1 MLKEIFPGTDIDMT
15 GKNYKQVQEEVMSWP
30 IEKRIRASANLPRHM
45 KPYYT
50 EEELE
55 DYKMVLDAGPLI

>member
-1 MLKEIFPGTDIDMT
+1 MLKELFPGTDINMA
-15 GKNYKQVQEEVMSWP
+15 GRKYAEVREEVMSWP

-55 DYKMVLDAGPLI
+55 DYKMILNAGPLI

>member
-1 MLKEIFPGTDIDMT
+1 MLKEVFPGTDIDMA
-15 GKNYKQVQEEVMSWP
+15 GKNYTEVRAEVMSWP
-30 IEKRIRASANLPRHM
+30 IEKRLRASANLPRHM

-55 DYKMVLDAGPLI
+55 DYKMLQNIGPLI

>member
-15 GKNYKQVQEEVMSWP
+15 GKNYKQVREEVMSWP

-45 KPYYT
+45 KPYST
-50 EEELE
+50 DEELE